1 MGKDNDFVDG
11 FGLGFHD
18 EFDNVNSELGK
29 FLHEMSEIITPEI
42 EFTEVIQQSSDD
54 LNREK

>member
-1 MGKDNDFVDG
+1 MGKDNDFIDG

-18 EFDNVNSELGK
+18 EFDDVNPELIEFSRK
-29 FLHEMSEIITPEI
+29 MNEIILPEI
-42 EFTEVIQQSSDD
+42 KFTEVIQQSSDD